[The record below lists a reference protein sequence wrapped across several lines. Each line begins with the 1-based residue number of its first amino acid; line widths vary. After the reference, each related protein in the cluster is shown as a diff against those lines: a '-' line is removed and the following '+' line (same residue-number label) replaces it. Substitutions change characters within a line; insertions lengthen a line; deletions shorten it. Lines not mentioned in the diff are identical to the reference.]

1 MNAGD
6 IGGGDTVDYAAEV
19 LTNVLSGKG
28 TKAQSEVV
36 AANAGVAISVAKDVS
51 LRHGVEE
58 ARELIFSGA
67 GREVLDKLI
76 R

>member
-1 MNAGD
+1 MDASD

-36 AANAGVAISVAKDVS
+36 AANAGVAISIAKDVA
-51 LRHGVEE
+51 LRQGVEE
-58 ARELIFSGA
+58 ALELVFSGA
-67 GREVLDKLI
+67 GKDVLDKLI
-76 R
+76 K